1 MENVTEYVSL
11 LLQAILIFVVS
22 PINKRIEK
30 IEKDEST
37 LQGKETCN
45 ILMCKHDGELKRL
58 NSAILKHEERI
69 SKIEGRTE

>member
-1 MENVTEYVSL
+1 MEKITDYLSL
-11 LLQAILIFVVS
+11 LLQAILIFVIS

-30 IEKDEST
+30 IENDEST

>member
-1 MENVTEYVSL
+1 MEKITDYLSL
-11 LLQAILIFVVS
+11 LLQAILIFVLS

-37 LQGKETCN
+37 LQGKESCN